1 MNDHARIDLPL
12 TEQGCGC
19 HEHDAELP
27 VLDARLIPHAIRHGA
42 IFGAL
47 SQLRPGQA
55 MVLIAPHNPLPLLA
69 QLTER
74 EGDAIE
80 VGYLQEG
87 PEWHLKMSRTQ

>member
-1 MNDHARIDLPL
+1 
-12 TEQGCGC
+12 
-19 HEHDAELP
+19 
-27 VLDARLIPHAIRHGA
+27 
-42 IFGAL
+42 
-47 SQLRPGQA
+47 